1 MNVAAPLNVELE
13 NYQKEVYGSGYVIK
27 KCGPHELDLTD
38 LGKKK
43 KSAWWNA

>member
-27 KCGPHELDLTD
+27 GYGPMNLT
-38 LGKKK
+38 
-43 KSAWWNA
+43 